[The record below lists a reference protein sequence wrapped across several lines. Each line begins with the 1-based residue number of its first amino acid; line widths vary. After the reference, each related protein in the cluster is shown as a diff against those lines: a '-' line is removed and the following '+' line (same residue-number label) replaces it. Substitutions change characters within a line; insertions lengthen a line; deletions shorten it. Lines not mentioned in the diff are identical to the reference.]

1 MNGNGGSY
9 IRIGVWV
16 LIVGWVALCGWWVDL
31 QGKVDASQ
39 DTRIEAKVDKD
50 QYWRDQDRM
59 FKQLTRIEDA
69 VK

>member
-1 MNGNGGSY
+1 MANGSGSY
-9 IRIGVWV
+9 IKVGAWALV
-16 LIVGWVALCGWWVDL
+16 LFLAGLGAWWVDL